1 MNNTG
6 GNQTFDTTSNNSSSL
21 PFEELPAGLA
31 MAFAHD
37 TNALVRFTNL
47 SNQQQ
52 DEIIRRAKNVKSRD
66 EMRRLVSSLY
76 ESDLMG

>member
-1 MNNTG
+1 MNTG
-6 GNQTFDTTSNNSSSL
+6 GNQTFDATSNKNSSQ

-31 MAFAHD
+31 MAFAQD
-37 TNALVRFTNL
+37 TKALVRFTNL
-47 SNQQQ
+47 SSEQQ

-66 EMRRLVSSLY
+66 EMRRLVGSIY

>member
-1 MNNTG
+1 MNNG
-6 GNQTFDTTSNNSSSL
+6 GNQTFDITSNKSSSQ

-31 MAFAHD
+31 MAFAQNHEK
-37 TNALVRFTNL
+37 ALARFTNL
-47 SNQQQ
+47 SSQEQ

-66 EMRRLVSSLY
+66 EMRHLVRSIY